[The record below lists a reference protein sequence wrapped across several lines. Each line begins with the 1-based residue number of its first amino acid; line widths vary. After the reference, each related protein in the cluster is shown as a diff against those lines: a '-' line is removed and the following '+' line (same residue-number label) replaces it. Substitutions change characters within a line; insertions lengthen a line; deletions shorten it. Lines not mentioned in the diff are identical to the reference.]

1 MVTTK
6 IASNYNNDDYDGDC
20 FLFFPSI
27 HFLHVKY
34 VQAFHCY
41 FYVILYHGVLYIITD
56 IKVTNDRKT
65 KAEEHITLRAIVCI
79 QMILYKCLN

>member
-1 MVTTK
+1 MV
-6 IASNYNNDDYDGDC
+6 IAFFS
-20 FLFFPSI
+20 FLPFISSM
-27 HFLHVKY
+27 LSKY
-34 VQAFHCY
+34 KRFT
-41 FYVILYHGVLYIITD
+41 VILYHGVLYIITD